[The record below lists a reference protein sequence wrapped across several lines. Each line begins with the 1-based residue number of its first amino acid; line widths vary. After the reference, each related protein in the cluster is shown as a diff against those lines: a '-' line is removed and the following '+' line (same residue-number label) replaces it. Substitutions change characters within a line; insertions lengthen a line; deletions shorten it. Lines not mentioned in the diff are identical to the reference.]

1 MEIED
6 LEKFLVIAATENLQ
20 RAADRLDTTAGG
32 LSKSLRRLETALD
45 TRLFDRVG
53 KQISVNDAGLRLQQ
67 RAAEIVAMA
76 KQTRAEFAGLA
87 RGLECR
93 VAAPAV
99 LQLEWARRIQKAL
112 VRQQADARLSMTSAY
127 EALAL
132 KMLVRGE
139 VDLALV
145 TDAMAAQIPGGMSV
159 RAIGST
165 TMRVAAAPM
174 HPLVSGRKERPV
186 EVTTDRILQYPFAA
200 PRISPFCGEERGI
213 GSDGW
218 REDAL
223 PRRVS
228 VVVND
233 YGVLCSLV
241 MEGQLL
247 AYLPEHLLGEIG
259 AVRVKVVDCPY
270 QCTENLLFVWRGDS
284 AGWLDS
290 LLQDI

>member
-53 KQISVNDAGLRLQQ
+53 KQIRVNDAGRRLQR

-76 KQTRAEFAGLA
+76 QQTRAEFGGLA
-87 RGLECR
+87 RTLECR
-93 VAAPAV
+93 VAAPAM
-99 LQLEWARRIQKAL
+99 LQLQWARRIQQVLA
-112 VRQQADARLSMTSAY
+112 QQHENARLSMTSAY
-127 EALAL
+127 ESLAL

-139 VDLALV
+139 ADFALV
-145 TDAMAAQIPGGMSV
+145 TDAMTAQIPSGMSV

-165 TMRVAAAPM
+165 TMRVAAAPS
-174 HPLVSGRKERPV
+174 HPLVAGRKERPV
-186 EVTTDRILQYPFAA
+186 EVTTTTILQYPFAA
-200 PRISPFCGEERGI
+200 PTVSPFCGEERGI

-223 PRRVS
+223 PRRIGA
-228 VVVND
+228 VVND
-233 YGVLCSLV
+233 YGVLCSMV
-241 MEGQLL
+241 MDGELL
-247 AYLPEHLLGEIG
+247 AYLPEQLLGEIG
-259 AVRVKVVDCPY
+259 AVRIKVVDCPY
-270 QCTENLLFVWRGDS
+270 HCTENLIVVWRGGRES
-284 AGWLDS
+284 WLDR
-290 LLQDI
+290 LVPAI